1 MSFQQLPFS
10 IKGPLQNSF
19 FGHLTL
25 TSYSLP
31 LSWCWLKLI
40 KYFIFRLSSQYQKS
54 LDEVNETFQFYVS
67 MLEERKAEVVR
78 DLEQAYSGKQVQ
90 LSVYSQKAQ
99 DTVEKILQV
108 LPVLATLQSCSLQQR
123 LFSLTLPEMLQ
134 KMQCTNYPLN
144 IL

>member
-1 MSFQQLPFS
+1 M
-10 IKGPLQNSF
+10 
-19 FGHLTL
+19 
-25 TSYSLP
+25 
-31 LSWCWLKLI
+31 
-40 KYFIFRLSSQYQKS
+40 SSQYQKS

-108 LPVLATLQSCSLQQR
+108 LTTCDLNLVLSNKGCFL
-123 LFSLTLPEMLQ
+123 
-134 KMQCTNYPLN
+134 
-144 IL
+144 

>member
-1 MSFQQLPFS
+1 M
-10 IKGPLQNSF
+10 
-19 FGHLTL
+19 TL
-25 TSYSLP
+25 TSFSFP

-90 LSVYSQKAQ
+90 LSVFSQKAQ

-108 LPVLATLQSCSLQQR
+108 LQAHHLLQSQSCSEQQR
-123 LFSLTLPEMLQ
+123 LFSLTLPEIPV